1 MHQSISHLKSH
12 ILFFQNDTSPYHT
25 ISPADLSSDEWV
37 FPTLKTTR
45 STSLDNLRLN
55 DIQKVMPKKTT
66 TSSLYE
72 YFKLSYAEILHRWGF
87 LYNRAE
93 VLKYMC
99 GPTEQ
104 HKGVEFLTDCKNCLK
119 PAKHCTCSNC
129 KKFSLNCIICHLS
142 VRGSA
147 NCCIFCGHG
156 GHTKHLKQWFEKR
169 DVCPSGCGCRCL
181 TETASVFAT

>member
-1 MHQSISHLKSH
+1 M
-12 ILFFQNDTSPYHT
+12 
-25 ISPADLSSDEWV
+25 
-37 FPTLKTTR
+37 R
-45 STSLDNLRLN
+45 STSLDNLHLN
-55 DIQKVMPKKTT
+55 ENGKCLPKKNGTV
-66 TSSLYE
+66 SLYE
-72 YFKLSYAEILHRWGF
+72 YFKLSYAEILHRWGL
-87 LYNRAE
+87 LYSRAE

-99 GPTEQ
+99 GPSES

-129 KKFSLNCIICHLS
+129 KKFSLNCIICHVS

-147 NCCIFCGHG
+147 NCCIVCGHG

-181 TETASVFAT
+181 IETASIFTA